1 MKMSTVSAT
10 CMDEVFGS
18 GNFCQ
23 LIPFRKKLMPL
34 AKLLEG
40 MCDYLLWY
48 AKDIEAVKF
57 RHLYRFTEMTYE
69 GRWRNVEFADGIR
82 RRLTGDEAKNFAS
95 LSADSKVYRL
105 VSQRAPSFSEQNV
118 DWVQTVWLRAWHVHA
133 ASGN

>member
-1 MKMSTVSAT
+1 MRCSDWQLHQVVPLEKANATRRSSWKVCAISAVV
-10 CMDEVFGS
+10 CE
-18 GNFCQ
+18 
-23 LIPFRKKLMPL
+23 
-34 AKLLEG
+34 
-40 MCDYLLWY
+40 
-48 AKDIEAVKF
+48 DIEAVKF

-118 DWVQTVWLRAWHVHA
+118 FDWVQTVWLCAWHVHA